1 MSQCCQF
8 MFQGLQFAAFITIYD
23 AAKLQL
29 FEKDNVK
36 SKYTSHFCILHHRAQ
51 RITITLYLCGKR
63 LITVLLLSLYLLL
76 SSSLSPSLSLSLSL
90 SLYLSISLP
99 LSLSLPPSLFI
110 SLPLSHSSYST
121 LTPSLSSHGVG
132 HQADSSSGKPL
143 NSQLLLQPRL
153 LEALPL
159 EQQQLPLLQYLP
171 SMLQSHLG
179 SQWVASRLRVQPL
192 QVAMQN

>member
-76 SSSLSPSLSLSLSL
+76 SSSLSLSLSLCLFISLSHFLSLSLSH
-90 SLYLSISLP
+90 P
-99 LSLSLPPSLFI
+99 LSLFLFLSPLFLLHSHPLSLFTWGGAPGG
-110 SLPLSHSSYST
+110 L
-121 LTPSLSSHGVG
+121 
-132 HQADSSSGKPL
+132 
-143 NSQLLLQPRL
+143 QLRKAPQQPTAPTATAAGGL
-153 LEALPL
+153 AFGTAAAA
-159 EQQQLPLLQYLP
+159 LLQYLP

>member
-76 SSSLSPSLSLSLSL
+76 SSSLSLSLSLSL
-90 SLYLSISLP
+90 CLFISLSHF
-99 LSLSLPPSLFI
+99 LSLSLSHPLSLFLFL
-110 SLPLSHSSYST
+110 SPTLPTPLSPP
-121 LTPSLSSHGVG
+121 LSLHMGWG
-132 HQADSSSGKPL
+132 HQADSS
-143 NSQLLLQPRL
+143 
-153 LEALPL
+153 
-159 EQQQLPLLQYLP
+159 
-171 SMLQSHLG
+171 
-179 SQWVASRLRVQPL
+179 
-192 QVAMQN
+192 

>member
-29 FEKDNVK
+29 LKDNVK
-36 SKYTSHFCILHHRAQ
+36 SKLHL
-51 RITITLYLCGKR
+51 TFLYLTPQSSANNDNTLPLWKK
-63 LITVLLLSLYLLL
+63 INYSAFTLSL
-76 SSSLSPSLSLSLSL
+76 PPPIFSLSLSLSL
-90 SLYLSISLP
+90 SLFISLSHFSLSLSPTLSLYFSSSLP
-99 LSLSLPPSLFI
+99 LFLLHSHPLSLF
-110 SLPLSHSSYST
+110 T
-121 LTPSLSSHGVG
+121 WVG

-153 LEALPL
+153 LEALLWNSSSCPCFSTSP
-159 EQQQLPLLQYLP
+159 QCCKAIWF
-171 SMLQSHLG
+171 SM
-179 SQWVASRLRVQPL
+179 VASRLRVQPL